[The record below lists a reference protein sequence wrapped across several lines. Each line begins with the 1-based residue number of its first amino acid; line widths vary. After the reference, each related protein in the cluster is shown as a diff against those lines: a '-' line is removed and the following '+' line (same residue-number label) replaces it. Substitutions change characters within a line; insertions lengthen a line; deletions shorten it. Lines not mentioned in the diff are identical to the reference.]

1 MRIGYACLAIAVPGS
16 EMKSCT
22 LKNADRER
30 LLALI
35 EHNLDALGRL
45 IDYNIK
51 NEIKLFRISS
61 DLIPFGSAIGA
72 DIAWDHIFAEKFF
85 EIGKKIKDSGMRV
98 SMHPGQYTVLNSPKA
113 IVVSAAEKDLEYHAK
128 VLDAIGVDTEHKIVL
143 HLGGAYGDKE
153 DAKKRFICHCR
164 SLKPHLTARLVLE
177 NDDRS
182 FNISDVLETA
192 EKLKLPV
199 IYDNL
204 HNAVNRSDE
213 VTSDARWIKE
223 CKSTWREKDGPQKI
237 HYSQQN
243 TGKKSGAHSETIK
256 TEEFLDYYRDIPAK
270 DTDIMLEV
278 KDKNM
283 SALKCINCVSK
294 RGIKELEQEWGRYK
308 YLVME
313 HSQVG
318 YQSVRNMLKDKN
330 SYPAVAM
337 YMSIEKSMDK
347 KTEKGDAVNAA
358 RHVWGYF
365 KRKASENE
373 KTRFEKTL
381 KNFFSGDSQIKSV
394 KNNLLNL
401 SKKYGEDYLLQGYY
415 LYK

>member
-1 MRIGYACLAIAVPGS
+1 MRIGYACQAIAVPGS

-22 LKNADRER
+22 FKNADRER

-35 EHNLDALGRL
+35 EHNLDALEIL

-51 NEIKLFRISS
+51 NGIKLFRISS
-61 DLIPFGSAIGA
+61 DLIPFGSSIGE
-72 DIAWDHIFAEKFF
+72 DIAWENIFAENFF
-85 EIGKKIKDSGMRV
+85 EMGKKIKDSGMRV

-113 IVVSAAEKDLEYHAK
+113 LVVSAAKKDLEYHVR
-128 VLDAIGVDTEHKIVL
+128 VLDALGIDTEHKIVL

-153 DAKKRFICHCR
+153 VAKKRFISHCR
-164 SLKPHLTARLVLE
+164 SLKPDLTARLVLE

-182 FNISDVLETA
+182 FNICDVLEAA

-204 HNAVNRSDE
+204 HNAVNSSDD
-213 VTSDARWIKE
+213 VTSDDQWIKE
-223 CKSTWREKDGPQKI
+223 CKSTWREKDGPQKT

-256 TEEFLDYYRDIPAK
+256 TEEFLDYYRNISAK

-294 RGIKELEQEWGRYK
+294 RGIKELEKEWGRYK

-313 HSQVG
+313 HSQAG
-318 YQSVRNMLKDKN
+318 YQSLRNMLKDKN

-337 YMSIEKSMDK
+337 YLTIEKSIDK
-347 KTEKGDAVNAA
+347 KAEKGDAVNAA
-358 RHVWGYF
+358 QHVWGYF
-365 KRKASENE
+365 KTKASENE
-373 KTRFEKTL
+373 KNRFEKAL
-381 KNFFSGDSQIKSV
+381 KKFVSGNSEIKSV

>member
-1 MRIGYACLAIAVPGS
+1 MRIGYACQAIAVPGS

-22 LKNADRER
+22 FKNADRER

-35 EHNLDALGRL
+35 EHNLDALEIL

-51 NEIKLFRISS
+51 NGIKLFRISS
-61 DLIPFGSAIGA
+61 DLIPFGSSIGE
-72 DIAWDHIFAEKFF
+72 DIAWESIFAENFF
-85 EIGKKIKDSGMRV
+85 EMGKKIKDSGMRV

-113 IVVSAAEKDLEYHAK
+113 LVVSAAKKDLEYHVR
-128 VLDAIGVDTEHKIVL
+128 VLDALGIDTEHKIVL

-153 DAKKRFICHCR
+153 VAKKRFISHCR
-164 SLKPHLTARLVLE
+164 SLEPDLTARLVLE

-182 FNISDVLETA
+182 FNICDVLEAA

-204 HNAVNRSDE
+204 HNAVNSSDD
-213 VTSDARWIKE
+213 VTSDAQWIKE
-223 CKSTWREKDGPQKI
+223 CKSTWRKKDGPQKT

-256 TEEFLDYYRDIPAK
+256 TEEFLDYYRNISAK
-270 DTDIMLEV
+270 DMDIMLEV

-294 RGIKELEQEWGRYK
+294 RGIKELEKEWGRYK

-313 HSQVG
+313 HSQAG

-337 YMSIEKSMDK
+337 YLTIEKSIDK
-347 KTEKGDAVNAA
+347 KAEKGDAVNAA
-358 RHVWGYF
+358 QHVWGYF
-365 KRKASENE
+365 KTKASENE
-373 KTRFEKTL
+373 KNRFEKAL
-381 KNFFSGDSQIKSV
+381 KKFVSGNSEIKSV